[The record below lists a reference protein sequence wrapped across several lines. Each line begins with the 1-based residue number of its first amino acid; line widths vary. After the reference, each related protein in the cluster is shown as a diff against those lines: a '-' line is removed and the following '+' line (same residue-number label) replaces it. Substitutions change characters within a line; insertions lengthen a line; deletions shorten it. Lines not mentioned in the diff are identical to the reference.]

1 MKLNLRKPI
10 VFFDLETTG
19 VNISHDR
26 IIEIAYLKIYPN
38 GNEESKRFRINP
50 GMPIP
55 PQSTAIHHIS
65 DADVANCPT
74 FAQLAQNIANDFKG
88 CDIAGFNS
96 NQFDIPLLAEE
107 FIRANVDIDLKAHK
121 FVDVQ
126 VIFHKM
132 EKRTLEAAYQ
142 FYCNAE
148 LEGAHSA
155 DADTRATYE
164 VLKAQLD
171 RYPSLQ
177 NNIEF
182 LSEFTSYNKNVDYA
196 GRFVYDENG
205 KEIFNFG
212 KHKGRPVEDVLRTEP
227 SYYTWMMDGDFPLYT
242 KKILTNIRLR
252 MK

>member
-1 MKLNLRKPI
+1 
-10 VFFDLETTG
+10 
-19 VNISHDR
+19 
-26 IIEIAYLKIYPN
+26 
-38 GNEESKRFRINP
+38 
-50 GMPIP
+50 
-55 PQSTAIHHIS
+55 
-65 DADVANCPT
+65 
-74 FAQLAQNIANDFKG
+74 
-88 CDIAGFNS
+88 
-96 NQFDIPLLAEE
+96 
-107 FIRANVDIDLKAHK
+107 
-121 FVDVQ
+121 
-126 VIFHKM
+126 M